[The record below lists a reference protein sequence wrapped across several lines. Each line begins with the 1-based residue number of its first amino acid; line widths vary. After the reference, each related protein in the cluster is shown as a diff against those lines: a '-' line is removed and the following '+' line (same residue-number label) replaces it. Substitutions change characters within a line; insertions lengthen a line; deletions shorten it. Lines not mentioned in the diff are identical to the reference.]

1 MLSRKLN
8 LKIDDRTKQMNKNVI
23 YNFVLKGM
31 AFIVNLLYIRVS
43 YNFFNDDVLFGVWM
57 TILTFLTFITV
68 IDLGLGNGL
77 RNELIKLIATNSL
90 KNAQILVSTTYFYVF
105 LIVSVISL
113 IYLFFNS
120 YINWNQI
127 LNSDITNLKF
137 VMNIT
142 IITSLINLFFGL
154 IFSISNAYQKN
165 YIFGF
170 FNLLSNLL
178 IVILLIIVE
187 LKGVGDQIVVM
198 AFIYGTSNIIVSL
211 LANLLLFKHSFRKIK
226 PQLNKIR
233 VYDGKNI
240 IKSGIN
246 FFFLQVLILLIMS
259 INNVIILKILGPT
272 YVTEYQLAFRLFN
285 ILVVVAGIIFS
296 PLWSA
301 YRDAYIRKDYVWMTK
316 VVKRNWLIFLLFVIV
331 SFLLVCF
338 GNSILKVWINEK
350 VSVDISILILTA
362 VYSLLIIWQSIHAY
376 LLNSINKFSIQI
388 ITFIIGLI
396 IGIPS
401 SIMLGEIMGVPGVL
415 LGSISSLLLFSI
427 VAPYKIR
434 KELEKN

>member
-1 MLSRKLN
+1 
-8 LKIDDRTKQMNKNVI
+8 MNKNVI

>member
-57 TILTFLTFITV
+57 TILTFLTFITM

-187 LKGVGDQIVVM
+187 LKGVENQIVVM

>member
-57 TILTFLTFITV
+57 TILTFLTFITM

-113 IYLFFNS
+113 VYLFFNS